1 MAGARAVDVCALRPV
16 LGGVLRIEGFL
27 PGIAAVGGLRQDSVS
42 LFFRIRTELFKGAGR
57 LGTHLIGDT
66 HSNPGRKRAQI
77 GRFIAVRK
85 FPIFVA
91 KRQQAGRVADG
102 LNVGVKRMIQADI
115 HIGDNVPGGHL
126 RVCKQKAIPAAWVP
140 QNQRISEFRWISARF
155 VPPFAR
161 ARADC
166 CGRPPHRWR
175 FDRR

>member
-27 PGIAAVGGLRQDSVS
+27 PGIAAVGGLRQDGVS

-102 LNVGVKRMIQADI
+102 LNVGVKRMVQADV

-126 RVCKQKAIPAAWVP
+126 RVCGLVAQIALLI
-140 QNQRISEFRWISARF
+140 
-155 VPPFAR
+155 
-161 ARADC
+161 
-166 CGRPPHRWR
+166 GRNIV
-175 FDRR
+175 